1 MPEFDLIRKLQEI
14 ISLPDAP
21 ACLLG
26 IGDDA
31 AVLEPAPGRQLVV
44 CTDTLVEGV
53 HFPVGTDPRA
63 IGHKSLA
70 VNLSD
75 LAAMGAEPDWFL
87 LALTLPDADEQ
98 WLAAFASGMGD
109 LAARSGI
116 ALVGGDT
123 THGPLSITVTAAGSV
138 APGTALTRSG
148 ARSGDLVAVSG
159 CPGRAAQALAAVLAH
174 EEPDCRGLEALE
186 YPEPRLA
193 LGKALCGLATAC
205 IDLSDG
211 LLADLGHILAQSGVG
226 AELDLGSLPESGPL
240 AALPDEQRWQLQLG
254 GGDDYELCFTVP
266 ARKQKELAAL
276 ALSCELDLS
285 VIGEVT
291 ARPGLV
297 MRRPDGSPYDQVVR
311 GYEHFAPEQGQQ
323 E

>member
-1 MPEFDLIRKLQEI
+1 MPEFDLIRKLQSI
-14 ISLPDAP
+14 VGNPDDP
-21 ACLLG
+21 SCVLG

-31 AVLEPAPGRQLVV
+31 AVLEPVPGRQLVV
-44 CTDTLVEGV
+44 CTDTLVEAV
-53 HFPVGTDPRA
+53 HFPAGTDPRA

-75 LAAMGAEPDWFL
+75 LAAMGAEPEWFL

-98 WLAAFASGMGD
+98 WLAAFAAGMGD
-109 LAARSGI
+109 LAGRTGVS
-116 ALVGGDT
+116 LVGGDT

-138 APGTALTRSG
+138 APGTALTRGG
-148 ARSGDLVAVSG
+148 ARPGDRVAVSG
-159 CPGRAAQALAAVLAH
+159 CPGLAAQALEALMAGK
-174 EEPDCRGLEALE
+174 EPPGSSLKALE

-193 LGKALCGLATAC
+193 LGQALCGLATAC

-226 AELDLGSLPESGPL
+226 AEIDLACLPQSGTL
-240 AALPDEQRWQLQLG
+240 ADLAEEQRWRLQLG

-266 ARKQKELAAL
+266 AEKEAELTAL
-276 ALSCELDLS
+276 ARSCGVGLT
-285 VIGEVT
+285 VIGAVT
-291 ARPGLV
+291 EGPDLV
-297 MRRPDGSPYDQVVR
+297 MRRPDGSRYEQATR
-311 GYEHFAPEQGQQ
+311 GYEHFAPPRGRQ

>member
-14 ISLPDAP
+14 ISMPDDP
-21 ACLLG
+21 ACVLG

-31 AVLEPAPGRQLVV
+31 AVLEPAPGRQLAV

-53 HFPVGTDPRA
+53 HFTAGTDPRA

-75 LAAMGAEPDWFL
+75 LAAMGAEPEWFL

-109 LAARSGI
+109 LAARFGV

-123 THGPLSITVTAAGSV
+123 THGPLSITITAAGSV

-148 ARSGDLVAVSG
+148 ARPGDRVVVSG
-159 CPGRAAQALAAVLAH
+159 CPGLAAQALEAVLAH
-174 EEPDCRGLEALE
+174 DRPDGRSLKALE
-186 YPEPRLA
+186 YPQPRVA
-193 LGKALCGLATAC
+193 LGRALCGLATAC

-211 LLADLGHILAQSGVG
+211 LLADLGHILTQSGVG
-226 AELDLGSLPESGPL
+226 AELELASLPVSGPL
-240 AALPDEQRWQLQLG
+240 SALAAEQRWQLQLG

-266 ARKQKELAAL
+266 AGTEKQLAAL
-276 ALSCELDLS
+276 ASSAELDLT
-285 VIGEVT
+285 VIGEVI
-291 ARPGLV
+291 ARPGLAL
-297 MRRPDGSPYDQVVR
+297 RRPDGSPYHQAAR
-311 GYEHFAPEQGQQ
+311 GYEHFAPARGQN